1 MRSSVLSGLH
11 GANRT
16 RAPASTN
23 GVTMQIVS
31 ARMCWRQ
38 ATVRPLKS
46 EAASAAPNEVVMG
59 VVHAIHSSSAA
70 SITEVHQ
77 FTGTRDLSP

>member
-1 MRSSVLSGLH
+1 
-11 GANRT
+11 
-16 RAPASTN
+16 
-23 GVTMQIVS
+23 MQIVE

-46 EAASAAPNEVVMG
+46 EAASAAPNEVVIG

-70 SITEVHQ
+70 SITQVHQ
-77 FTGTRDLSP
+77 FTGTAPAEVICQVEKPNQLAALAASM